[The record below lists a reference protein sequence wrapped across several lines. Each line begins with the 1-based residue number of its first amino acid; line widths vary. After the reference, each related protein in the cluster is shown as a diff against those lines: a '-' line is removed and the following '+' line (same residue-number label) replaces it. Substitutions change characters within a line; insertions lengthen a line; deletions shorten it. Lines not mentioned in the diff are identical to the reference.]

1 LTDSQK
7 FSNLAVEVSLDNHS
21 LFAPEDCVLHYEIA
35 GIVLR
40 SAKGFDVNEE
50 TLAFGLIKKVRIGAD
65 YLVEKH
71 TRAHM
76 RRDYWY
82 PPLTDRS
89 SYETWVGKGAKDF
102 RTRALERIKQ
112 LIGEHKPVP
121 LASDISER
129 LDEILV
135 RARKEAGL

>member
-1 LTDSQK
+1 
-7 FSNLAVEVSLDNHS
+7 
-21 LFAPEDCVLHYEIA
+21 
-35 GIVLR
+35 VLR
-40 SAKGFDVNEE
+40 SAKGFEVNEE
-50 TLAFGLIKKVRIGAD
+50 TLAFDLINKVETGGD

-71 TRAHM
+71 TRAHL

-89 SYETWVGKGAKDF
+89 PYETWVGKGAKDF
-102 RTRALERIKQ
+102 RACALERARQ

-135 RARKEAGL
+135 GARKEAGL

>member
-1 LTDSQK
+1 
-7 FSNLAVEVSLDNHS
+7 
-21 LFAPEDCVLHYEIA
+21 
-35 GIVLR
+35 VLR
-40 SAKGFDVNEE
+40 SAKGFEVNDE
-50 TLAFGLIKKVRIGAD
+50 TLAFDLIKKVGIGGD
-65 YLVEKH
+65 YLAEKH
-71 TRAHM
+71 TRANM
-76 RRDYWY
+76 RRDFWY

-102 RTRALERIKQ
+102 RARALERARR
-112 LIGEHKPVP
+112 LIAEHKPVP